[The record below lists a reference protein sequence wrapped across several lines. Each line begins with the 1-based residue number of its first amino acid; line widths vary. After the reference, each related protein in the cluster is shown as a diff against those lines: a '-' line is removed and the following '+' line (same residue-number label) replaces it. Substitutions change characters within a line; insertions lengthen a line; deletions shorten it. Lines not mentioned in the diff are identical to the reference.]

1 MIPLTLIQMILIDI
15 LAISGFFAVLQLIN
29 VKAKSSYFA
38 ERFIWLIDLT
48 AFVLYFLCCYIIG
61 TIYVFTGYEPFV
73 IYFFL
78 VIGVG
83 ILLVIF
89 VRYCYRNKDT
99 MSGKHI
105 VLFLIYFTGLLYVT
119 LFTRLGSFYSGVEVM
134 PFDDLQRAIDIGDVT
149 LVKHMLLNI
158 VLFIPFG
165 YLIPSMNPTK
175 LRKWSIA
182 MLGGLIVSTL
192 IEGAQLTVHLGECDI
207 DDIIANTFG
216 SVIGYILVR
225 FVWRVN
231 KNWKI

>member
-15 LAISGFFAVLQLIN
+15 LAISGFFAVLQLVN
-29 VKAKSSYFA
+29 ARAKSSYFA
-38 ERFIWLIDLT
+38 ERFVWLIDFIVF
-48 AFVLYFLCCYIIG
+48 ALYSFGCYIIG
-61 TIYVFTGYEPFV
+61 TIYVFADYDPFV

-78 VIGVG
+78 VVGVG
-83 ILLVIF
+83 ILLVMF
-89 VRYCYRNKDT
+89 VRYCYKNRDT

-105 VLFLIYFTGLLYVT
+105 ALFLIYFIGLMYVT
-119 LFTRLGSFYSGVEVM
+119 LFTRIGSFYSGVEVM
-134 PFDDLQRAIDIGDVT
+134 PFDDVQRAVEIGDVS
-149 LVKHMLLNI
+149 LVKHMLLNV

-175 LRKWSIA
+175 LRKWSVA
-182 MLGGLIVSTL
+182 MLGGIIVSTL
-192 IEGAQLTVHLGECDI
+192 IEGTQLTVHLGECDV

-216 SVIGYILVR
+216 SVVGYILVR